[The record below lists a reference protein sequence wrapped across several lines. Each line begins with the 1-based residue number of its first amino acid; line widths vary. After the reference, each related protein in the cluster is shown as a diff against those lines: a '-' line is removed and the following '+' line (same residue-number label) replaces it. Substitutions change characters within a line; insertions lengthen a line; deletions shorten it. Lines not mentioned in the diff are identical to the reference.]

1 MCRLREKNKKMEA
14 EEIEKFTEYMR
25 INTDI
30 AESSIRLYSRTISRF
45 LFNYHVVTIET
56 MNEFI
61 SDSFRK
67 SRSNYVKY
75 AFKYYL
81 DFKHPKKKSKSIY
94 DELVKVKGRS
104 KKRLGNFHD
113 KDTIHKIINNIGRE
127 KFRDMCKL
135 QYALGAR
142 AREIITLRAE
152 YIEHYYK
159 DDTIR
164 ITIIGKGDKERTLY
178 LNSKYRQLLK
188 KYQKTDTGFL
198 FLDSRYNYADEPEL
212 EVAINTMRQYLY
224 EALNNSVE
232 EFGIRNFGTHDLR
245 RNLAEQIYQ
254 KTKDIYLIKEILGH
268 SKIDTTEEYFDKMK
282 VKKEEALAE
291 HQKG

>member
-1 MCRLREKNKKMEA
+1 MET
-14 EEIEKFTEYMR
+14 EEIEKFTDYLR

-30 AESSIRLYSRTISRF
+30 AESSIRLYARTINRF
-45 LFNYHVVTIET
+45 LFVYNEATIEN

-61 SDSFRK
+61 SDSFRR

-75 AFKYYL
+75 SFKYYL
-81 DFKHPKKKSKSIY
+81 NFKHPKKKAKAIY
-94 DELVKVKGRS
+94 DNLVKVKNRS
-104 KKRLGNFHD
+104 KKRLGNYHSQE
-113 KDTIHKIINNIGRE
+113 TVLKIIDNISRE
-127 KFRDMCKL
+127 KYRDMCKL

-152 YIEHYYK
+152 YIEYYYK
-159 DDTIR
+159 DDKIR
-164 ITIIGKGDKERTLY
+164 LTIIGKGDKERTLY
-178 LNSKYRQLLK
+178 LKSSYRPTLK
-188 KYQKTDTGFL
+188 KYQKAETGFL

-212 EVAINTMRQYLY
+212 EVAINTMRQYMY

-232 EFGIRNFGTHDLR
+232 GLGLPHFGTHDLR
-245 RNLAEQIYQ
+245 RNLAEQIYK